1 MRGLFRLACLLL
13 VLAGAP
19 LALAQT
25 QPPPQR
31 PFSQLVDL
39 WTRQLD
45 RITARIDQA
54 GIIESEIDALREQ
67 TADVRAA
74 ALAAAQLARNDLNDT
89 KRLLAPLQAKPGA
102 DQPPE
107 TDAVKAERERLTEQ
121 ATISES
127 RVKQCEVVIAR
138 ADQLLERMT
147 KLRSQVV
154 LQPLL
159 QRGDSPVSPTVW
171 MKIGPE
177 VGESWQALSA
187 AFTAW
192 RDDGLTVRQKDVV
205 PLAFWAVLTIV
216 LWAGGRY
223 LRRRFGRGDM
233 AEPMQRDRTLAAAID
248 GVGLVLVPILAVW
261 LVGKLLAATLP
272 PPPLDS
278 LLSEFIVRLI
288 TVLLVVGLTAT
299 ALAPRR
305 PAWRV
310 LPFTDSS
317 AQQLST
323 ALRRLLIVAS
333 WSTSFT
339 SASGR
344 AASTTPSSLSAR
356 W

>member
-45 RITARIDQA
+45 RIAARIDQA
-54 GIIESEIDALREQ
+54 GILRARSMRCASRPP
-67 TADVRAA
+67 TCAPPPV
-74 ALAAAQLARNDLNDT
+74 AAAQLARNDLADT
-89 KRLLAPLQAKPGA
+89 KRLLAPLEIKPGA
-102 DQPPE
+102 DQPAE

-154 LQPLL
+154 LQTLL
-159 QRGDSPVSPTVW
+159 QRGDSPVSVTVW
-171 MKIGPE
+171 QKIGPE
-177 VGESWQALSA
+177 IAQSWQMLTA
-187 AFTAW
+187 AFAAW
-192 RDDGLTVRQKDVV
+192 AREGLSGLRSGQQDLT
-205 PLAFWAVLTIV
+205 PLAFWAVLTV
-216 LWAGGRY
+216 ALWWVGRY
-223 LRRRFGRGDM
+223 LRRHYGRGDL

-261 LVGKLLAATLP
+261 LIGRLLAATMP
-272 PPPLDS
+272 PPPLDT
-278 LLSEFIVRLI
+278 LLSDLIIRLI

-299 ALAPRR
+299 AL
-305 PAWRV
+305 
-310 LPFTDSS
+310 
-317 AQQLST
+317 
-323 ALRRLLIVAS
+323 
-333 WSTSFT
+333 
-339 SASGR
+339 R
-344 AASTTPSSLSAR
+344 AASAGVAR
-356 W
+356 AALHRRQRPATLHRRSGVC